1 LPLKI
6 AVVGKYTAGTLSRV
20 RESLPEDFEVFAID
34 NKKKFENLTD
44 AECIILRGFSMAV
57 EDFRRISNLRL
68 VQRWGVG
75 YDNVDIVTAG
85 NKGIFVCNLPGVNSY
100 AVAEMVITYILAL
113 YKNLIN
119 HHNSASKGI
128 WTRDLYNERTYTLK
142 NKTVGLIGFGNVARH
157 VCKRVQCFD
166 AIVQYYDIVR
176 LNSTEEK
183 RLHVKY
189 MTLEDLLRTSDVIS
203 IHVPLTKETQN
214 LINKDNLAFMK
225 KTSIIIN
232 TSRGGIVNEKDLYEA
247 LVNNKILGAG
257 LDCFNSEPIDE
268 NNPLLK
274 LNNIVLTPHIGGA
287 SADLSDEMIPLV
299 VDNLLRLRNNERLKY
314 VVNAEYL

>member
-1 LPLKI
+1 LKI

>member
-1 LPLKI
+1 MKI